1 MTKKVLFIT
10 DPMRELK
17 PDKDTSIFMME
28 EAILLGYKVY
38 QAEIKHLY
46 VENDNVCVDA
56 RNIIEIGTSQV
67 EGIRKE
73 KIKVSDFLYTLM
85 RKDPPVDNDYINS
98 LHLLGLAETQG
109 AKVFN
114 RPNSIKEFN
123 EKIFALHFKDFIPR
137 TLVTSNLEKVINFH
151 ADHETIVVKPLDGM
165 GGDSIYKMDDME
177 DENLDI
183 LLDMT
188 EDETTQ
194 IIVQE
199 FIPEIYQGDFRILI
213 IHGKPFEKT
222 LARIPQGDSFKGNLA
237 AGGKGVVMDINKKQ
251 KDVAGSI
258 GKLLV
263 SKGINFAGIDMIGDY
278 LTEINITSPTCAREI
293 FNQSGKNPIQEY
305 FSKL

>member
-46 VENDNVCVDA
+46 VENHNVCVDA

-123 EKIFALHFKDFIPR
+123 EKIFALHFKDFVPR

>member
-17 PDKDTSIFMME
+17 PEKDTSIFMME
-28 EAILLGYKVY
+28 EAISLGYKVY
-38 QAEIKHLY
+38 QAEMKHLY
-46 VENDNVCVDA
+46 VDKDNVYVDA

-73 KIKVSDFLYTLM
+73 VIKVADFLYTFM
-85 RKDPPVDNDYINS
+85 RKDPPVDTDYINS

-114 RPNSIKEFN
+114 KPNSIKKFN
-123 EKIFALHFKDFIPR
+123 EKMFALHFKDYIPR
-137 TLVTSNLEKVINFH
+137 TLVTSNLEKVINFQ
-151 ADHETIVVKPLDGM
+151 ADHETIIVKPLDGM
-165 GGDSIYKMDDME
+165 GGDSIYKMEDME
-177 DENLDI
+177 EENLDI

-194 IIVQE
+194 IVVQE

-222 LARIPQGDSFKGNLA
+222 LARIPQGESFKGNLA
-237 AGGKGVVMDINKKQ
+237 AGGKGVVMDINKRQ
-251 KDVAGSI
+251 KDVADI
-258 GKLLV
+258 VGKFLV
-263 SKGINFAGIDMIGDY
+263 SKGINFAGIDMIGDH

-293 FNQSGKNPIQEY
+293 YNQSGKNPIQEY

>member
-1 MTKKVLFIT
+1 MVKKVLFIT

-46 VENDNVCVDA
+46 VENHNVCVDA

-73 KIKVSDFLYTLM
+73 KIKVSDFLYTFM

>member
-17 PDKDTSIFMME
+17 PEKDTSIFMME
-28 EAILLGYKVY
+28 EAISLGYMVY
-38 QAEIKHLY
+38 QAEMKHLY
-46 VENDNVCVDA
+46 VDKDNVYVDA

-73 KIKVSDFLYTLM
+73 VIKVADFLYTFM
-85 RKDPPVDNDYINS
+85 RKDPPVDTDYINS

-109 AKVFN
+109 ARVFN
-114 RPNSIKEFN
+114 KPNSIKEFN
-123 EKIFALHFKDFIPR
+123 EKMFALHFKDYIPR
-137 TLVTSNLEKVINFH
+137 TLVTSNLEKVINFQ
-151 ADHETIVVKPLDGM
+151 ADHETIIVKPLDGM
-165 GGDSIYKMDDME
+165 GGDSIYKMEDME
-177 DENLDI
+177 EENLDI

-194 IIVQE
+194 IVVQE

-222 LARIPQGDSFKGNLA
+222 LARIPQGESFKGNLA
-237 AGGKGVVMDINKKQ
+237 AGGKGVVMDINKRQ
-251 KDVAGSI
+251 KDVADI
-258 GKLLV
+258 VGKFLV

-293 FNQSGKNPIQEY
+293 YNQSGKNPIQEY

>member
-1 MTKKVLFIT
+1 MVKKVLFIT

-46 VENDNVCVDA
+46 VENHNVCVDA

-109 AKVFN
+109 ATVFN

>member
-17 PDKDTSIFMME
+17 PEKDTSIFMME
-28 EAILLGYKVY
+28 EAISLGYKVY
-38 QAEIKHLY
+38 QAEMKHLY
-46 VENDNVCVDA
+46 VDKDNVYVDA

-73 KIKVSDFLYTLM
+73 VIKVADFLYTFM
-85 RKDPPVDNDYINS
+85 RKDPPVDTDYINS

-109 AKVFN
+109 ARVFN
-114 RPNSIKEFN
+114 KPNSIKEFN
-123 EKIFALHFKDFIPR
+123 EKMFALHFKDYIPR
-137 TLVTSNLEKVINFH
+137 TLVTSNLEKVINFQ
-151 ADHETIVVKPLDGM
+151 ADHETIIVKPLDGM
-165 GGDSIYKMDDME
+165 GGDSIYKMEDME
-177 DENLDI
+177 EENLDI

-194 IIVQE
+194 IVVQE

-222 LARIPQGDSFKGNLA
+222 LARIPQGESFKGNLA
-237 AGGKGVVMDINKKQ
+237 AGGKGVVMDINARQ
-251 KDVAGSI
+251 KDVADI
-258 GKLLV
+258 VGKFLV
-263 SKGINFAGIDMIGDY
+263 SKGINFAGIDMIGDH

-293 FNQSGKNPIQEY
+293 YNQSGKNPIQEY

>member
-10 DPMRELK
+10 DPIRELK
-17 PDKDTSIFMME
+17 PEKDTSIFMME
-28 EAILLGYKVY
+28 EAISLGYKVY
-38 QAEIKHLY
+38 QAEMKHLY
-46 VENDNVCVDA
+46 VDKDNVYVDA

-73 KIKVSDFLYTLM
+73 VIKVADFLYTFM
-85 RKDPPVDNDYINS
+85 RKDPPVDTDYINS

-109 AKVFN
+109 ARVFN
-114 RPNSIKEFN
+114 KPNSIKEFN
-123 EKIFALHFKDFIPR
+123 EKMFALHFKDYIPR
-137 TLVTSNLEKVINFH
+137 TLVTSNLEKVINFQ
-151 ADHETIVVKPLDGM
+151 ADHETIIVKPLDGM
-165 GGDSIYKMDDME
+165 GGDSIYKMEDME
-177 DENLDI
+177 EENLDI

-194 IIVQE
+194 IVVQE

-222 LARIPQGDSFKGNLA
+222 LARIPQGESFKGNLA
-237 AGGKGVVMDINKKQ
+237 AGGKGVVMDINKRQ
-251 KDVAGSI
+251 KDVADI
-258 GKLLV
+258 VGKFLV
-263 SKGINFAGIDMIGDY
+263 SKGINFAGIDMIGDH

-293 FNQSGKNPIQEY
+293 YNQSGKNPIQEY